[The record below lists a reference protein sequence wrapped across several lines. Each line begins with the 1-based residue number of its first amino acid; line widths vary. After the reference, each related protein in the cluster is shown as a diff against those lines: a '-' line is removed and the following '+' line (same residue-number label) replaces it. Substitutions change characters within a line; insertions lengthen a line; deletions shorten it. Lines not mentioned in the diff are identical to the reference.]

1 MILRPLIVSDVYFPR
16 VNGVSTSIRSFREDL
31 ARQGVA
37 STLVAPDHGA
47 HSRQAVE
54 PDVLRVPS
62 RPVPFDPE
70 DRIMR
75 WSALRA
81 TLAGVPRES
90 CDLVHIQTPF
100 LAHYAGLKLA
110 RERGVPVVATC
121 HTYFEDYL
129 HHYMPPLP
137 GFAGAWLARSVMT
150 RQLNAV
156 DAVVSPSEPVRKRL
170 LEYGV
175 TRPIHVIP
183 TGMTEDRF
191 VPGSPQRFREL
202 FGFSPEQRIVLNV
215 GRVAHEKNLGF
226 LLRMFQLVA
235 RRDAHAVLVIAG
247 EGPARG
253 ALQAQAEKLGI
264 GTRTRFIGNLDRERT
279 LNDCYAAA
287 DAFVFASR
295 TETQGL
301 VLLEAMAQSR
311 PVVST
316 ACLGTRSVLTSG
328 SGACVVEESEDDF
341 AAAVCSVLKD
351 PGQARQMGEKARAWA
366 QQWSSASLAARMADL
381 YRALQASGATCDRLP
396 PRAAMP
402 AATEGGHDG
411 EARAGSGRF
420 KVRAGISGKAAGGA
434 IPPG

>member
-1 MILRPLIVSDVYFPR
+1 VAPAYPDESRRHIDPDILRVR
-16 VNGVSTSIRSFREDL
+16 
-31 ARQGVA
+31 ARA
-37 STLVAPDHGA
+37 
-47 HSRQAVE
+47 
-54 PDVLRVPS
+54 
-62 RPVPFDPE
+62 VPFDPE
-70 DRIMR
+70 DRIMSR
-75 WSALRA
+75 SALRRA
-81 TLAGVPRES
+81 LAGVPREY

-100 LAHYAGLKLA
+100 LAHYAGLRLA
-110 RERGVPVVATC
+110 RERGVPVLATC

-129 HHYMPPLP
+129 HHYMPLLP

-150 RQLNAV
+150 SQLNAV

-202 FGFSPEQRIVLNV
+202 FGFAPDQRIVLNV
-215 GRVAHEKNLGF
+215 GRVAHEKNLAF

-235 RRDAHAVLVIAG
+235 RRDARAVLVIAG

-253 ALQAQAEKLGI
+253 ALQAEAEKLGI

-328 SGACVVEESEDDF
+328 SGACVVEEVEQDF
-341 AAAVCSVLKD
+341 AAAVCAVLKD
-351 PGQARQMGEKARAWA
+351 RERARQMGDKARAWA
-366 QQWSSASLAARMADL
+366 LKWSSASLAARMADL
-381 YRALQASGATCDRLP
+381 YRTLQAGGATCDRLP
-396 PRAAMP
+396 PGATRLVV
-402 AATEGGHDG
+402 TEGGHDG
-411 EARAGSGRF
+411 QARAGSGRF
-420 KVRAGISGKAAGGA
+420 KVRAGISGKAAGGTV
-434 IPPG
+434 PPG

>member
-1 MILRPLIVSDVYFPR
+1 MLRPLVVSDVYFPR
-16 VNGVSTSIRSFREDL
+16 VNGVSTSIRSFSEDL
-31 ARQGVA
+31 SRQGVA
-37 STLVAPDHGA
+37 STLVVPDYGHQAGA
-47 HSRQAVE
+47 E
-54 PDVLRVPS
+54 PDAPSFDVRRVPA
-62 RPVPFDPE
+62 RVVPFDRE
-70 DRIMR
+70 DRVMR
-75 WSALRA
+75 RAALRSA
-81 TLAGVPRES
+81 LAGVTRKNS
-90 CDLVHIQTPF
+90 DLVHIQTPF

-129 HHYMPPLP
+129 HHYMPLLP

-191 VPGSPQRFREL
+191 VRGSPQRFREQ
-202 FGFSPEQRIVLNV
+202 FGFAPDQRIVLNV

-235 RRDAHAVLVIAG
+235 RRDPRAVLVIAG
-247 EGPARG
+247 EGPARTS
-253 ALQAQAEKLGI
+253 LQAEAEKLGI
-264 GTRTRFIGNLDRERT
+264 GPRTRFIGNLDRERT

-287 DAFVFASR
+287 DVFVFASR

-316 ACLGTRSVLTSG
+316 ACLGTRSVLTPG
-328 SGACVVEESEDDF
+328 SGACVVEESEGDF
-341 AAAVCSVLKD
+341 AAAVCAVLKD
-351 PGQARQMGEKARAWA
+351 PARARAMGEKARAWSG
-366 QQWSSASLAARMADL
+366 QWSSASLAANMAHL
-381 YRALQASGATCDRLP
+381 YREL
-396 PRAAMP
+396 
-402 AATEGGHDG
+402 
-411 EARAGSGRF
+411 
-420 KVRAGISGKAAGGA
+420 
-434 IPPG
+434 

>member
-1 MILRPLIVSDVYFPR
+1 LSPHTLIVSDVYFPR

-31 ARQGVA
+31 ARLGVA
-37 STLVAPDHGA
+37 STLVAPDYA
-47 HSRQAVE
+47 DEARQRVE
-54 PDVLRVPS
+54 ADILRVPA
-62 RPVPFDPE
+62 RAVPFDPE

-75 WSALRA
+75 WSALRRA
-81 TLAGVPRES
+81 LTAVPREHT
-90 CDLVHIQTPF
+90 DLVHIQTPF
-100 LAHYAGLKLA
+100 LAHYAALRLA
-110 RERGVPVVATC
+110 RERAVPVLATC

-129 HHYMPPLP
+129 HHYMPLLP
-137 GFAGAWLARSVMT
+137 GFAGAWLARTVMT
-150 RQLNAV
+150 RQLNAM

-191 VPGSPQRFREL
+191 VPGSPQSFREQ
-202 FGFSPEQRIVLNV
+202 FGFAPEQRIVLNV

-226 LLRMFQLVA
+226 LLRMFALVA
-235 RRDAHAVLVIAG
+235 RRDARAVLVIAG
-247 EGPARG
+247 EGPARR
-253 ALQAQAEKLGI
+253 ALQAEAERLGI

-316 ACLGTRSVLTSG
+316 ACLGTRSVLTPG
-328 SGACVVEESEDDF
+328 SGACVVEESESDF
-341 AAAVCSVLKD
+341 AAAVCAVLKD
-351 PGQARQMGEKARAWA
+351 RGRARLMGEKARAWA
-366 QQWSSASLAARMADL
+366 GQWSSGSLAARMADL
-381 YRALQASGATCDRLP
+381 YRELHAHGVAAGA
-396 PRAAMP
+396 RAAGAHP
-402 AATEGGHDG
+402 IG
-411 EARAGSGRF
+411 EALG
-420 KVRAGISGKAAGGA
+420 
-434 IPPG
+434 